1 MQMRREPAV
10 AITDPPTPTRP
21 PRKPG
26 PERVSTVNMRD
37 VANMAGVS
45 VSTVSRVLSDSPLVQ
60 ERTRER
66 VLESMETL
74 GYVVNGLAKSM
85 VGTGSR
91 TVGFLVS
98 HMVGPTFAELAS
110 GVEEEASKAGDLV
123 AIVTTRGTP
132 EGEMRALS
140 QLREQRARAVLL
152 VGAGETSPNYK
163 ERLRQYEEYLAA
175 VGTRLILCG
184 RGPVRGV
191 PGVLSVTYDNAAG
204 TRAATEHL
212 ISLGH
217 QRILYLGA
225 AANHSTAED
234 RLRGYLQALEGAGI
248 AADPGLYPETSF
260 EPHRCRA
267 ALETEPVSG
276 AGFTAVVAARDEIAV
291 QALQSFKQR
300 GIRIPEDMS
309 VVGFDDM
316 PFMADL
322 TPPLTTVRAPYR
334 ELGRRA
340 GGLIEVLPTGRG
352 KNVMLPVE
360 LIVRASTSPPQA

>member
-1 MQMRREPAV
+1 MQFRLEQVGTADPA
-10 AITDPPTPTRP
+10 AAGLA

-26 PERVSTVNMRD
+26 PDRVSTVNMRD

-60 ERTRER
+60 GRTKER
-66 VLESMETL
+66 VLEAMATL

-85 VGTGSR
+85 VGKGSR

-132 EGEMRALS
+132 EGEMRALG

-152 VGAGETSPNYK
+152 VGAGETNSAYK
-163 ERLRQYEEYLAA
+163 ERLNQYEEYLAA

-184 RGPVRGV
+184 RGPVDGV

-212 ISLGH
+212 IGLGH
-217 QRILYLGA
+217 RRILYLGA

-234 RLRGYLQALEGAGI
+234 RLNGYLDALENAGI
-248 AADPGLYPETSF
+248 TPETGLYPETSF
-260 EPHRCRA
+260 EPERCRA
-267 ALETEPVSG
+267 VLETLSASG
-276 AGFTAVVAARDEIAV
+276 TEFTAVVAARDEIAV
-291 QALQSFKQR
+291 QALHALKQR
-300 GIRIPEDMS
+300 GVRIPQDVS

-340 GGLIEVLPTGRG
+340 GALIEERTMESSG
-352 KNVMLPVE
+352 NVMLPVQ
-360 LIVRASTSPPQA
+360 LIVRASTSAPG